1 MKLLKESI
9 AGLPKIAELSDELK
23 NFLKIPKVQEAF
35 INSDINYLLYCANKY
50 NIVISE
56 LMQLLYSLDID
67 VLKYLDYVPNDFLS
81 GTEVSYVEIPDN
93 IKEIGFSAFAGC
105 QDLKT
110 IIIPDSVTSIGHSAF
125 WGCNIL
131 ENITIPD
138 SVINIG
144 DSTFRDCY
152 SLTSITIPDR
162 VTSIIGHNFFGCSS
176 LTDVTIGKGVT
187 SIGYATF
194 YHCETL
200 TSINYTGTKNQWAK
214 IQLGNKWNKNSAIQT
229 IHCTDGDI
237 KL

>member
-1 MKLLKESI
+1 MRLLKESI

-23 NFLKIPKVQEAF
+23 NFFFFFKVQEAF
-35 INSDINYLLYCANKY
+35 INYDIKYLLYYANKF
-50 NIVISE
+50 NIVISD
-56 LMQLLYSLDID
+56 LMQLLYSLDLD
-67 VLKYLDYVPNDFLS
+67 VLKYLNYVPNDFLS

-93 IKEIGFSAFAGC
+93 IKEIGSSAFAGC

-194 YHCETL
+194 RHCEIL

-214 IQLGNKWNKNSAIQT
+214 IQLGDKWNKDSAIKT
-229 IHCTDGDI
+229 IHCVDGDI

>member
-1 MKLLKESI
+1 MILLKESI

-67 VLKYLDYVPNDFLS
+67 VLKYLNYVPNDFLS
-81 GTEVSYVEIPDN
+81 GTKVSYVEIPDN
-93 IKEIGFSAFAGC
+93 IKEIGSSAFAGC

-194 YHCETL
+194 RHCEIL

-214 IQLGNKWNKNSAIQT
+214 IQLGDKWNKDSAIQT
-229 IHCTDGDI
+229 IHCIDGDI
-237 KL
+237 NL

>member
-1 MKLLKESI
+1 MRLLKESI

-23 NFLKIPKVQEAF
+23 NFLKIPQVQEAF
-35 INSDINYLLYCANKY
+35 INSDIKYLLYCANKY

-93 IKEIGFSAFAGC
+93 IKKIGFSAFAGC

-110 IIIPDSVTSIGHSAF
+110 II
-125 WGCNIL
+125 
-131 ENITIPD
+131 
-138 SVINIG
+138 
-144 DSTFRDCY
+144 
-152 SLTSITIPDR
+152 IPDR

-214 IQLGNKWNKNSAIQT
+214 IQLGNKWNKNSPIKT

-237 KL
+237 EL

>member
-1 MKLLKESI
+1 MRLLKESI

-93 IKEIGFSAFAGC
+93 IKKIGFSAFAGC

-125 WGCNIL
+125 WGCSIL
-131 ENITIPD
+131 ENITLPNNVTD
-138 SVINIG
+138 IG

-152 SLTSITIPDR
+152 SLTSITIPN
-162 VTSIIGHNFFGCSS
+162 S
-176 LTDVTIGKGVT
+176 VT
-187 SIGYATF
+187 SIGDEAFKRCTGLVAINLNDGIISIIKVYI
-194 YHCETL
+194 TL
-200 TSINYTGTKNQWAK
+200 HHIYK
-214 IQLGNKWNKNSAIQT
+214 IKIIFKKFIIS
-229 IHCTDGDI
+229 
-237 KL
+237 